1 MFVSIQNSNMDNTE
15 IYNSN
20 SDLKRA
26 VKKRNCNLKSE
37 ASKLLSRA
45 ESPP

>member
-1 MFVSIQNSNMDNTE
+1 MDD
-15 IYNSN
+15 SN

-26 VKKRNCNLKSE
+26 VKERNCKLKSE
-37 ASKLLSRA
+37 ASKFLSRA